1 MLAFWFGTD
10 PWSYPAIVASF
21 PIPARFDPLRSPLD
35 RIRAADPLLMAAAIA
50 YNFFFALVPLAI
62 AAVAAVSSVGRSEE
76 GLANIE
82 ELLNEAFPQ
91 EVAVFVVSLID
102 EAENIVGDSQGPLV
116 AIALLVALYSG
127 SRGIYAV
134 QKALRQIQRV
144 GEERPWWKVRG
155 LGILFTLGAGVA
167 LIGGYF
173 VVLFGGALMEA
184 LARVG
189 LNVGSITG
197 LTVGV
202 LFAWVVLL
210 LFSIYRWGPPLPIDR
225 PLLAALLATSIIALM
240 TWAAAYLVPNF
251 GSTTLAALG
260 AVGIVLLWL
269 FALGYVVIVV
279 PALTKA
285 AELVIRGNAE

>member
-1 MLAFWFGTD
+1 MLACWLGSD
-10 PWSYPAIVASF
+10 PWPYPAIVASF
-21 PIPARFDPLRSPLD
+21 PIPARFDPLRSPLN

-62 AAVAAVSSVGRSEE
+62 AAVAAVSSVGRTEE

-82 ELLNEAFPQ
+82 ELLNEAFPE
-91 EVAVFVVSLID
+91 EVAVFVISLIE
-102 EAENIVGDSQGPLV
+102 EAEGIVGDSQGPLV
-116 AIALLVALYSG
+116 VIALLVALYSG

-155 LGILFTLGAGVA
+155 LGILFTFGAGVA
-167 LIGGYF
+167 LVGGYF

-184 LARVG
+184 LTQVG

-210 LFSIYRWGPPLPIDR
+210 LLSIYRWGPPLPIDR

-240 TWAAAYLVPNF
+240 TWAAAYFVPRF
-251 GSTTLAALG
+251 GGTTLAALG

-269 FALGYVVIVV
+269 FSLGYVVIVV
-279 PALTKA
+279 PALTKP

>member
-1 MLAFWFGTD
+1 MNDFQYHNATSLEEVFGLLETHGD
-10 PWSYPAIVASF
+10 N
-21 PIPARFDPLRSPLD
+21 ARV
-35 RIRAADPLLMAAAIA
+35 MAGGT
-50 YNFFFALVPLAI
+50 ALVIMMKQRLMQPEH
-62 AAVAAVSSVGRSEE
+62 VVSLRRLP

-82 ELLNEAFPQ
+82 ELLNEAFPE
-91 EVAVFVVSLID
+91 EVAVFVISLIE
-102 EAENIVGDSQGPLV
+102 EAEGIVGDSQGPLV
-116 AIALLVALYSG
+116 VIALLVALYSG

-155 LGILFTLGAGVA
+155 LGILFTFGAGVA
-167 LIGGYF
+167 LVGGYF

-184 LARVG
+184 LTQVG

-210 LFSIYRWGPPLPIDR
+210 LVSIYRWGPPLPIDR
-225 PLLAALLATSIIALM
+225 PLLAAFLATSIIALM
-240 TWAAAYLVPNF
+240 TWAAAYFVPSF
-251 GSTTLAALG
+251 GGTTLAALG

-269 FALGYVVIVV
+269 FSLGYVVIVV
-279 PALTKA
+279 PALTKP